1 MRQAKQT
8 RMCIKCRVRFQQ
20 KELIRLQSKGN
31 SLCEFSGNGR
41 SFYVCE
47 DCMQQPK
54 TLQIIIKINKLKPSD
69 YHALRLKE
77 IYTQW
82 KKYD

>member
-8 RMCIKCRVRFQQ
+8 RMCVKCRQRSHQ
-20 KELIRLQSKGN
+20 KELIRLQVEGN

-47 DCMQQPK
+47 ACIEQPK
-54 TLQIIIKINKLKPSD
+54 TLQAIIKINKLKPSE
-69 YHALRLKE
+69 HLALRLKE
-77 IYTQW
+77 IYSQW
-82 KKYD
+82 KK